1 MNQEKIVAAGKIIL
15 ESALEMLAEKNKTTP
30 EIIRAAILENGNTK
44 LAIQLRELLEV
55 GIDQTIKM
63 QKEGEISLI

>member
-63 QKEGEISLI
+63 QKEGEISLV

>member
-15 ESALEMLAEKNKTTP
+15 NSALEMLAEKNKTTP
-30 EIIRAAILENGNTK
+30 EIIRTAILENGNAK

-55 GIDQTIKM
+55 GIDQAIKM
-63 QKEGEISLI
+63 QKEGEISLT